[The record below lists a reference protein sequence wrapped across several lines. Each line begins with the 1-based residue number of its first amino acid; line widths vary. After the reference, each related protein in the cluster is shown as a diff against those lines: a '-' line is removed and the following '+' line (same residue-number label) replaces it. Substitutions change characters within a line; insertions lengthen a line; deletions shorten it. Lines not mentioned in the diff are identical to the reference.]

1 MVKSVIYTLA
11 AIALCITLFVC
22 VDIYLNR
29 QFNEFS
35 DALDSLYKKVED
47 NTANREDGYAV
58 KQMWADKK
66 SRLHVFV
73 PHNDISYVDYWLSEA
88 CGLIYKGEYE
98 LALGKIE
105 VLKEI
110 SKNLPG
116 AYSVKFENI
125 F

>member
-1 MVKSVIYTLA
+1 MVKSVIYTLT
-11 AIALCITLFVC
+11 AIILCITLFVC
-22 VDIYLNR
+22 VEVYLNR
-29 QFNEFS
+29 QFNEFNE
-35 DALDSLYKKVED
+35 ALDTLYRKVED

-58 KQMWADKK
+58 REMWADKK
-66 SRLHVFV
+66 RKLHVFV

-88 CGLIYKGEYE
+88 CGLIYNGEYE

-110 SKNLPG
+110 AKNLPG
-116 AYSVKFENI
+116 AYSVKLENI